1 MPFLIDYDN
10 GSRKYGSEFINI
22 ATRRPSPIIT
32 SASFFADGTFGYT
45 RIYCALMMIAIPLS
59 LAFVNSCELRGDI
72 PLVRNSFPVEH
83 LKTLLGWVY
92 GSFTAAKELTQRNN
106 RNEESRCFRNQ
117 VCKRSSLRGGNGVHI
132 FS

>member
-83 LKTLLGWVY
+83 LKTLLGWGIWKLHSSEGINTKKQQKRRKPLLQRSVQAVQ
-92 GSFTAAKELTQRNN
+92 FTRW
-106 RNEESRCFRNQ
+106 
-117 VCKRSSLRGGNGVHI
+117 
-132 FS
+132 